1 MCVGRR
7 FADQEVHLALARI
20 LQYYKVEYHHE
31 DIGIGA
37 RLISVP
43 DKPLKLKFIDRH

>member
-7 FADQEVHLALARI
+7 VADQEVQLAIARI
-20 LQYYKVEYHHE
+20 LQHYKVEYHHE
-31 DIGIGA
+31 DIGIES

-43 DKPLKLKFIDRH
+43 DKPLKFKFIDRH